1 MQKKKSRFWLFIWS
15 FVPGAGHMYLGFMKM
30 GISLMLGF
38 MTLIAVAALTNLGV
52 LAIFPVAVYVYS
64 FFHANNLGALDDA
77 EFYAVKDQYLFGL
90 EGLDS
95 LEKMRVSISK
105 KYRKVTAA
113 VLIIVGVI
121 VIWQTVFN
129 LLYDIFGWNYLRTI
143 YYFTRDELPRIVFGI
158 AIIWFGIGLIRGKK
172 VDSIE
177 GNRSIDGE
185 QDTMNVQNAS
195 DTQDSH
201 Q

>member
-15 FVPGAGHMYLGFMKM
+15 LVPGAGHMYLGFMKM

-38 MTLIAVAALTNLGV
+38 MALIAVAAITNLGV

-64 FFHANNLGALDDA
+64 FFYANNLGALDDA

-158 AIIWFGIGLIRGKK
+158 AIIWFGISLIRGKK
-172 VDSIE
+172 IDSIGDE
-177 GNRSIDGE
+177 
-185 QDTMNVQNAS
+185 
-195 DTQDSH
+195 QDSH
-201 Q
+201 E